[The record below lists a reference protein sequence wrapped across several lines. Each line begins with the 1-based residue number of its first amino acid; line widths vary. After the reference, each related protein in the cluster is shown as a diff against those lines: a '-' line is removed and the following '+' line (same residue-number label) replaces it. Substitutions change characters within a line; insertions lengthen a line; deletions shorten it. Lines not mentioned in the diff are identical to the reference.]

1 MLENSRALGCLRTLF
16 RKNVHNDLQPDDS
29 CSIRDTRLSTIP
41 RSRNNESWSTLKVK
55 TPVPVKD
62 RPRNGETVA
71 KQRFSA
77 GFLLQWSV
85 STAVCDRKEAE
96 KSTVPSRN
104 ASDRFFPSFVTL
116 GTLALY
122 VPCQRIPWTCWWSTT
137 NTGSPFAARTGCGS
151 SPPADTCSCNP
162 TASRT
167 SGAAKQEV
175 TVKVHSRLF
184 RTNALAIVSR
194 RLAIGTLA
202 GIGVNILGN
211 VLAKG
216 DFALSPIDCSTFQ
229 ELISL
234 IGSFV
239 SLKIECWKSLIR
251 QAERNAYKM
260 LQTENVTHCLANIF
274 RFFYSIR
281 MLNSH

>member
-1 MLENSRALGCLRTLF
+1 MLENSRALGCPRTLF

-122 VPCQRIPWTCWWSTT
+122 VPCQRIP
-137 NTGSPFAARTGCGS
+137 
-151 SPPADTCSCNP
+151 
-162 TASRT
+162 
-167 SGAAKQEV
+167 
-175 TVKVHSRLF
+175 
-184 RTNALAIVSR
+184 
-194 RLAIGTLA
+194 
-202 GIGVNILGN
+202 
-211 VLAKG
+211 
-216 DFALSPIDCSTFQ
+216 
-229 ELISL
+229 
-234 IGSFV
+234 
-239 SLKIECWKSLIR
+239 
-251 QAERNAYKM
+251 
-260 LQTENVTHCLANIF
+260 
-274 RFFYSIR
+274 
-281 MLNSH
+281 